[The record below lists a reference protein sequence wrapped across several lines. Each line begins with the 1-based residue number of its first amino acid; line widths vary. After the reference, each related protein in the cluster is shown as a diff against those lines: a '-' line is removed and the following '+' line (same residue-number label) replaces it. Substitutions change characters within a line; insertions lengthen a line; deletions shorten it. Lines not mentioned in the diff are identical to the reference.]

1 MKTMKKAISVLLLV
15 CMVFALC
22 SAGAYA
28 TEAGSTTGTGG
39 ENNTAGFTISLDKDV
54 FSTNDQVSAKAIFP
68 NGTSANDYTI
78 TWSYGSQ
85 KPYTAKKGATYVTWK
100 AGEIKDGQEISA
112 TATKAT
118 DSSTGSSNEET
129 LNSNTVT
136 AKVIPPVS
144 SVEISC
150 NNNNTLSCTAKAADG
165 TDVSSNIKTYS
176 WSSSSDKVTLANPEG
191 ATTTY
196 SSKDT
201 SVGQT
206 ATITVTVTDKFDTT
220 VNDTYIVTIPAAA
233 VSVTGITVSPA
244 TTNVAPSG
252 TVQMSA
258 AVTPV
263 NATNKGVNWSITSGK
278 ASVDP
283 NGLVTVKADA
293 DVGSTITVTATAQDG
308 SNVTGTAQI
317 TVSSVPVESVSLNKS
332 ATTIA
337 AGSNETLTATVKPD
351 NATGKTVKWTSSD
364 STVATVDSNGKVTAV
379 KEGTATITA
388 AAGGKYATCTVTV
401 TKPATVRIDV
411 SSNLANNT
419 ITARGSSMT
428 LYAKVYKDN
437 SLIANS
443 AVTWSVTDSTSSNG
457 LINLTNCNYINNAW
471 TAVVTGNFNGDYTI
485 TAACTIDG
493 VTYSEDLKVKVA
505 YAPSIVAG
513 NYSVWNGR
521 DALSFL
527 VNDHINNW
535 NGNVWI
541 DGIMVNPSYYTCIG
555 SSDGEIWL
563 TLSPS
568 LLNMVN
574 QNNPKNSTHTITVG
588 DSRAAAAT
596 GYFRTWGT
604 ASSFNGVKTGDD
616 ANLGLWAALLA
627 VSAVGAGAAVVIC
640 RRRKAN
646 RG

>member
-1 MKTMKKAISVLLLV
+1 MRGSFISDSEIGSVSWTVGEGNVKAAYQQNN
-15 CMVFALC
+15 VFKIAP
-22 SAGAYA
+22 SSS
-28 TEAGSTTGTGG
+28 EA
-39 ENNTAGFTISLDKDV
+39 I
-54 FSTNDQVSAKAIFP
+54 
-68 NGTSANDYTI
+68 NGTVTANI
-78 TWSYGSQ
+78 TP
-85 KPYTAKKGATYVTWK
+85 K
-100 AGEIKDGQEISA
+100 
-112 TATKAT
+112 
-118 DSSTGSSNEET
+118 
-129 LNSNTVT
+129 NSNTQINGSY
-136 AKVIPPVS
+136 KV
-144 SVEISC
+144 
-150 NNNNTLSCTAKAADG
+150 
-165 TDVSSNIKTYS
+165 
-176 WSSSSDKVTLANPEG
+176 
-191 ATTTY
+191 
-196 SSKDT
+196 DT
-201 SVGQT
+201 
-206 ATITVTVTDKFDTT
+206 
-220 VNDTYIVTIPAAA
+220 PAAA

-258 AVTPV
+258 AVTPD
-263 NATNKGVNWSITSGK
+263 NATNKAVNWSVSYGAT
-278 ASVDP
+278 VDS

-293 DVGSTITVTATAQDG
+293 DVGSTITVTATAQDE
-308 SNVTGTAQI
+308 SNVAGTAQI
-317 TVSSVPVESVSLNKS
+317 TVSSVLVESVSLNKS
-332 ATTIA
+332 TTTIA
-337 AGSNETLTATVKPD
+337 AGSNETLTATVTPD
-351 NATGKTVKWTSSD
+351 NATDKTVKWTSSD
-364 STVATVDSNGKVTAV
+364 TTVATVDSNGKVTAV
-379 KEGTATITA
+379 KEGSATITA
-388 AAGGKYATCTVTV
+388 TAGGKYATCTVTV

-411 SSNLANNT
+411 SSNLANDT

-437 SLIANS
+437 SLITNS
-443 AVTWSVTDSTSSNG
+443 AVTWSVTSSTSSNG

-493 VTYSEDLKVKVA
+493 VVYSEDLKVKVA

-541 DGIMVNPSYYTCIG
+541 DGIMVNSSYYTCIG

-640 RRRKAN
+640 KRRKAN

>member
-1 MKTMKKAISVLLLV
+1 MLINSAFESKTVKLT
-15 CMVFALC
+15 
-22 SAGAYA
+22 A
-28 TEAGSTTGTGG
+28 TANATINGIQT
-39 ENNTAGFTISLDKDV
+39 NNSNTIDNIV
-54 FSTNDQVSAKAIFP
+54 VSAKSVEFSEVTIKG
-68 NGTSANDYTI
+68 NGNGSYTASATFTDGK
-78 TWSYGSQ
+78 SYGI
-85 KPYTAKKGATYVTWK
+85 TAWSWSVTP
-100 AGEIKDGQEISA
+100 ANSGVSYSVSGSGDTVTLSNSTNNEVCVTLNA
-112 TATKAT
+112 TASAVISGGTYSKGGSLFVTVPAQAKVVTDITLDKAFVT
-118 DSSTGSSNEET
+118 IATGNSTT
-129 LNSNTVT
+129 LIATVT
-136 AKVIPPVS
+136 PSDAPDAK
-144 SVEISC
+144 
-150 NNNNTLSCTAKAADG
+150 
-165 TDVSSNIKTYS
+165 
-176 WSSSSDKVTLANPEG
+176 
-191 ATTTY
+191 
-196 SSKDT
+196 
-201 SVGQT
+201 
-206 ATITVTVTDKFDTT
+206 TVT
-220 VNDTYIVTIPAAA
+220 
-233 VSVTGITVSPA
+233 
-244 TTNVAPSG
+244 
-252 TVQMSA
+252 
-258 AVTPV
+258 
-263 NATNKGVNWSITSGK
+263 
-278 ASVDP
+278 
-283 NGLVTVKADA
+283 
-293 DVGSTITVTATAQDG
+293 
-308 SNVTGTAQI
+308 
-317 TVSSVPVESVSLNKS
+317 
-332 ATTIA
+332 
-337 AGSNETLTATVKPD
+337 
-351 NATGKTVKWTSSD
+351 WTSSD
-364 STVATVDSNGKVTAV
+364 TTVATVDSNGKVTAV
-379 KEGTATITA
+379 KEGSATITA
-388 AAGGKYATCTVTV
+388 TAGGKFATCTVTV

-437 SLIANS
+437 SLITNS
-443 AVTWSVTDSTSSNG
+443 AVTWSVTSSTSSNG

-493 VTYSEDLKVKVA
+493 VVYSEDLKVKVA

-541 DGIMVNPSYYTCIG
+541 DGIMVNSSYYTCIG